1 MHISFAEYFI
11 DPDTNE
17 KLKLEI
23 ISQKD
28 GFVDKGFL
36 KSSQNV
42 YPIINGIPRFVN
54 YKKENYSKS
63 FGYQWQRWHNVQYE
77 SANIGKP
84 MEGHTRRM
92 WERITGERIKKM
104 NLDKLLILDIGCGA
118 GRFVDI
124 AASKGAKVIGID
136 FSDAVNAAAK
146 NFKNYNRVCIC
157 QADALK
163 LPIRSNIIDG
173 AYSIGVLHHTPDPEA
188 GVLQV
193 NRVLKDG
200 GWFALNVYGKDGYY
214 NLKSIRIWRMI
225 FKIIW
230 PVFQHYAPLVY
241 AYIIVFVTYPF
252 KYIPFLGN
260 RIRKI
265 FPFANLP
272 DINWAILD
280 TFDSITP
287 SHASTHEGSEVKK
300 WLQKS
305 GFIEIKNSN
314 WSKTS
319 FSAYKSKKVIVNE
332 KIK

>member
-17 KLKLEI
+17 ILKLEI
-23 ISQKD
+23 ISEKD
-28 GFVDKGFL
+28 GFVEKGFF

-63 FGYQWQRWHNVQYE
+63 FGYQWQRWSKVQFE
-77 SANIGKP
+77 SENIGKP

-92 WERITGERIKKM
+92 WERITGKHINTL

-124 AASKGAKVIGID
+124 AESKGANVIGID
-136 FSDAVNAAAK
+136 YSDAVEAAAK
-146 NFKNYNRVCIC
+146 NFKNNTRVCIC

-163 LPIRSNIIDG
+163 LPIRSEIIDG

-188 GVLQV
+188 GVRQV
-193 NRVLKDG
+193 NRVLKEG

-225 FKIIW
+225 FKTLW
-230 PVFQHYAPLVY
+230 PVYRHYAPLIY
-241 AYIIVFVTYPF
+241 AYFVVFATYPL

-260 RIRKI
+260 GIRKI

-287 SHASTHEGSEVKK
+287 SHASTHENSEVNK
-300 WLQKS
+300 WLENS
-305 GFIEIKNSN
+305 GFEKIMNSD

-319 FSAYKSKKVIVNE
+319 FSAYKRKKVIANE
-332 KIK
+332 NNR